1 MKIKVPK
8 IEKKNK
14 DNAGDAQGGMMFD
27 LTGGASAQESK
38 GSVTESVASG
48 KERGGASVKE
58 RIGSSGVSKILG
70 RFSRKPAEDADPFSF
85 SSESRKGSEMSFGA
99 DTFGAGSGNSFEV
112 SVRNADPIIKRMEE
126 ASTVKAWTR
135 DLQLNLATAAV
146 IMAML
151 SLLMTAA
158 EEPMLTLFCL
168 PTLVVVMLLSTIES
182 LDKGKIKLIAAAG
195 IAILLIAAIII
206 LRKYI
211 GNGLALIMNQLYDTG
226 EASQAYLYDRLPT
239 GEMADAHPNRCM
251 HMAALWLSSL
261 LGLLAALPPIDYRR
275 GIAIGA
281 GVFSMLAFAYYGIIP
296 MTACIAVLAAA
307 ILFVLARGSLISALP
322 VFLIAA
328 ILFGAVVLF
337 DPGESY
343 GISRADENFRD
354 RFAFKSSY
362 LKENEEFS
370 NGFTSLDDEYLE
382 DENGRPIGGAEVVGE
397 HRGLVITI
405 AIFLVLAVVGIFVR
419 NFRKKLRKR
428 QLENRAGINSNDPKE
443 AMTAMFPYT
452 VRWLQPAG
460 IEAAGKAF
468 IDLVPMIS
476 SELSEEYADRF
487 KGMYELW
494 EEAAYSDHKMDEAGR
509 DEMNTFMNDTI
520 NMVKD
525 KGNFAS
531 YVRNTIKYAL

>member
-8 IEKKNK
+8 IEKKNTN
-14 DNAGDAQGGMMFD
+14 NAGEAQNGNMFD
-27 LTGGASAQESK
+27 LTGGGTPAQKPKDSGK
-38 GSVTESVASG
+38 VSGTSG
-48 KERGGASVKE
+48 KERGGT
-58 RIGSSGVSKILG
+58 SGVAKILG
-70 RFSRKPAEDADPFSF
+70 RFSRKPAEETAPFSF
-85 SSESRKGSEMSFGA
+85 SGKNRKEPEV
-99 DTFGAGSGNSFEV
+99 TFGAGSGNAFEV
-112 SVRNADPIIKRMEE
+112 SVRNADPIIRRIEE
-126 ASTVKAWTR
+126 GGTIKAWTK
-135 DLQLNLATAAV
+135 DLQLNLATAAMV
-146 IMAML
+146 MALL

-158 EEPMLTLFCL
+158 EEPMLVLFCL
-168 PTLVVVMLLSTIES
+168 PAVVVIMLLSTIET
-182 LDKGKIKLIAAAG
+182 LDKGKIKLIAAAAIG
-195 IAILLIAAIII
+195 ILLVAAIII

-328 ILFGAVVLF
+328 ILFGAVVLI

-354 RFAFKSSY
+354 RFALKSSY
-362 LKENEEFS
+362 LQENEEYGDGLS
-370 NGFTSLDDEYLE
+370 GMDYDLSE
-382 DENGRPIGGAEVVGE
+382 DETDTEDSEESIAGG
-397 HRGLVITI
+397 HKGLVAALLILLI
-405 AIFLVLAVVGIFVR
+405 LAGVAVFAGNLI
-419 NFRKKLRKR
+419 KKLRK
-428 QLENRAGINSNDPKE
+428 QQMKNRAGINSTDPKE

-452 VRWLQPAG
+452 VRWLQPVG
-460 IEAAGKAF
+460 IDVAGKAF
-468 IDLVPMIS
+468 MDLVPMIS
-476 SELSEEYADRF
+476 SDVSEEYAGRF
-487 KGMYELW
+487 KGMFELW
-494 EEAAYSDHKMDEAGR
+494 EEAAYSDHNMDEAR
-509 DEMNTFMNDTI
+509 REEMTSFMNDTI
-520 NMVKD
+520 KMVKD